1 MRCIVLPRKGRSY
14 AVTPALTIC
23 HSPHNF
29 ANEFGTGGSV
39 PRRLKNKELRTR
51 EHLTEKE
58 VEDLIKVR
66 R

>member
-1 MRCIVLPRKGRSY
+1 MIKR
-14 AVTPALTIC
+14 
-23 HSPHNF
+23 HS
-29 ANEFGTGGSV
+29 TTQ
-39 PRRLKNKELRTR
+39 NKELRTR